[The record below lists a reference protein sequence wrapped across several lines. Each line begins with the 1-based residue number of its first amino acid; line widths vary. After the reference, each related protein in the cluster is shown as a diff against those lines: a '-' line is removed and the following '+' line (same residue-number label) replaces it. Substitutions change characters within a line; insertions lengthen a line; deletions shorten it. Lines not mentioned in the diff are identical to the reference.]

1 MALSAAEMVTLIR
14 EEIEARV
21 SGVRKGSND
30 GEAWEH
36 YDLATLRDLEL
47 SYQAQADADAS
58 TTGGL
63 SLSTLVRTRLNA
75 DDDDDD
81 DGDADGDD

>member
-30 GEAWEH
+30 GEAWEN
-36 YDLATLRDLEL
+36 YDLSELRDLEK
-47 SYQAQADADAS
+47 SYQAEAQADANAA
-58 TTGGL
+58 TGGI
-63 SLSTLVRTRLNA
+63 SLSTIVRTRLSA
-75 DDDDDD
+75 DDED
-81 DGDADGDD
+81 DGT